1 MGFASRNENVLISD
15 FKGIVTLS
23 CLMTGTM
30 TILVHADFIFD
41 DWCPGDGMFMALKPD
56 DDSNCGFTITYK
68 HREELEDKDVY
79 AFIGVY
85 IKPSGHPYYT
95 CCDISAIPCIS
106 ENFTIILLHDNLLLS

>member
-23 CLMTGTM
+23 CLMAGTM

-41 DWCPGDGMFMALKPD
+41 DWCPGDGMFMALNQD
-56 DDSNCGFTITYK
+56 DIKRGYIITYK
-68 HREELEDKDVY
+68 HREELEDDDIY

-85 IKPSGHPYYT
+85 VKPSGHSYYK

-106 ENFTIILLHDNLLLS
+106 EQFTIKEPD